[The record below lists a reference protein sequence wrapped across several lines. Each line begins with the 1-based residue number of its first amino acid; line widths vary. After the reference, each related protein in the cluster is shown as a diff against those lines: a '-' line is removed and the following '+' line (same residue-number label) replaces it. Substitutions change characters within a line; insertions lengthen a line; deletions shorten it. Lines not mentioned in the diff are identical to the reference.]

1 MATFS
6 TGSGV
11 GDTYAAILLYCPN
24 VSWFKQNVLGAL
36 DLLTDTEN
44 WFENGDVGVS
54 FAVEESEKMIETCK
68 IMNFNPFPVG
78 MIFPFSSETPPDG
91 YLLCDGSNYS
101 EEDYPELFAVIGTI
115 YGGGS
120 GNFNVPNIVNG
131 VVVGS
136 GDLYEIASIG
146 GETSHV
152 LTESEIPS
160 HSHTIPLTATT
171 LAIEPGEV
179 TVLTPIPIFTQNTGN
194 TGGGS
199 SHNNLQPYIALPYII
214 YAGR

>member
-36 DLLTDTEN
+36 DLMTDFEN

-54 FAVEESEKMIETCK
+54 FAIEESEKMIETCK

-78 MIFPFSSETPPDG
+78 IIFPFGSSIVPDG
-91 YLLCDGSNYS
+91 YLLCDGSS
-101 EEDYPELFAVIGTI
+101 KLTVDYPELFAVIG
-115 YGGGS
+115 YEYGGS
-120 GNFNVPNIVNG
+120 GGAFNLPNLVNN
-131 VVVGS
+131 VAIGS
-136 GDLYEIASIG
+136 GDLYDIAATG
-146 GETSHV
+146 GEINHT
-152 LTESEIPS
+152 LIESEIPS

-179 TVLTPIPIFTQNTGN
+179 TVLTPIPIFTQNTGD
-194 TGGGS
+194 TGGDG
-199 SHNNLQPYIALPYII
+199 SHNNLQPYLAVPYII